1 MGPLAGYRVLEFAS
15 IGPIPL
21 CGMLLADLGAEVIRI
36 DRTGDTDL
44 GVRRD
49 PAFEYTGRGKRSIAV
64 NLKHADG
71 LQTLLGLTAQADV
84 LIEGFRPGVME
95 RLGLGPAA
103 CLAVQPQLVY
113 GRLTGWGQQG
123 PLSAAAGHDMNFLAL
138 TGALDAIGRRG
149 GPPVAPLNLVGDF
162 AGGSL
167 FLALGIAAALASPQG
182 RGRGQVID
190 AAITDGV
197 SALMASI
204 HGQVE
209 TGTWLAGRGEHV
221 IGGGAPWNAI
231 YETADGLYVT
241 VCPIEQRFFDIL
253 LAKLEIDPAS
263 LPDRMDR
270 THWPTLQQRFDAIF
284 RSRTRDAWC
293 ALLEGTD
300 ACFAPVLNAAEARAH
315 RQARERAMF
324 VVHEGK
330 TQPAPAPRF
339 SGTPAAVGGP
349 PVLRAGQHSRAV
361 LQSCGFAAADI
372 DRLLASGA
380 VVQPVAPT

>member
-1 MGPLAGYRVLEFAS
+1 MGPLTGYRVLEFAS

-64 NLKHADG
+64 NLKHAEG
-71 LQTLLGLTAQADV
+71 VQTLLGLVKQADV

-95 RLGLGPAA
+95 RLGLGPDV
-103 CLAVQPQLVY
+103 CLATQPRLVY

-123 PLSAAAGHDMNFLAL
+123 PLSSAAGHDMNFLAV
-138 TGALDAIGRRG
+138 TGALDAIGTRG

-167 FLALGIAAALASPQG
+167 FLALGIAAALASPQD

-197 SALMASI
+197 SAMMASI

-209 TGTWLAGRGEHV
+209 AGTWPTGRGEHL
-221 IGGGAPWNAI
+221 IGGGAPWNAA

-253 LAKLEIDPAS
+253 LDKLEIDPATM
-263 LPDRMDR
+263 PDRMDR
-270 THWPTLQQRFDAIF
+270 AHWPAWQQRFEAVF
-284 RSRTRDAWC
+284 RSRTRAAWRD
-293 ALLEGTD
+293 LLEGTD
-300 ACFAPVLNAAEARAH
+300 ACFAPVLSAAEARAH
-315 RQARERAMF
+315 PQATRRQMF

-339 SGTPAAVGGP
+339 SGTPATLGSP
-349 PVLRAGQHSRAV
+349 PVLRAGQHSLEV
-361 LQSCGFAAADI
+361 LQSCEFSAAEI

-380 VVQPVAPT
+380 VVETAAPT

>member
-1 MGPLAGYRVLEFAS
+1 MGPLSGYRVLELAS
-15 IGPIPL
+15 VGPIPL

-36 DRTGDTDL
+36 DRTGDVDL

-64 NLKHADG
+64 DLKHADG
-71 LQTLLGLTAQADV
+71 VRTVLALVARTDA

-95 RLGLGPAA
+95 RLGLGPQP
-103 CLAVQPQLVY
+103 CLSAQPQLVY
-113 GRLTGWGQQG
+113 GRLTGWGQTG
-123 PLSAAAGHDMNFLAL
+123 PLSMAAGHDMNFLAL
-138 TGALDAIGRRG
+138 TGALDAIGTRG

-182 RGRGQVID
+182 WGRGQVID

-209 TGTWLAGRGEHV
+209 AGTWLAGRGDHL
-221 IGGGAPWNAI
+221 IAGGAPWNTV

-241 VCPIEQRFFDIL
+241 VCPIEQRFFDVL
-253 LAKLEIDPAS
+253 LTHLDIDPAS
-263 LPDRMDR
+263 MPDRMDR
-270 THWPTLQQRFDAIF
+270 AHWPVWRQRLEQVF

-300 ACFAPVLNAAEARAH
+300 ACFAPVLSAAEARH
-315 RQARERAMF
+315 HPQATQRGMF
-324 VVHEGK
+324 VSYEGK
-330 TQPAPAPRF
+330 THPAPAPRF
-339 SGTPAAVGGP
+339 SGTPATIGGP
-349 PVLRAGQHSRAV
+349 LVLRAGQHTSQV
-361 LQSCGFAAADI
+361 LQGAGFEADDI
-372 DRLLASGA
+372 RRLLASGA
-380 VVQPVAPT
+380 VVETAPA

>member
-1 MGPLAGYRVLEFAS
+1 MGPLTGYRVLEFAS

-49 PAFEYTGRGKRSIAV
+49 PAFEYTGRGKHSIAV
-64 NLKHADG
+64 NLKHTDG
-71 LQTLLGLTAQADV
+71 VQSVLGLVKQADV

-95 RLGLGPAA
+95 RLELGPAV
-103 CLAVQPQLVY
+103 CLAAQPRLVY

-123 PLSAAAGHDMNFLAL
+123 PLSVAAGHDMNFLAV
-138 TGALDAIGRRG
+138 TGALDAIGTRR
-149 GPPVAPLNLVGDF
+149 GPPVAPLNLLGDF

-167 FLALGIAAALASPQG
+167 FLALGIAAALASPEG

-209 TGTWLAGRGEHV
+209 AGTWLTGRGEHV
-221 IGGGAPWNAI
+221 ISGGAPWNAV

-253 LAKLEIDPAS
+253 LAKLAIDPAS
-263 LPDRMDR
+263 MPDRMDR
-270 THWPTLQQRFDAIF
+270 SHWPAWQQRFEAIF

-293 ALLEGTD
+293 ELLEGTD

-315 RQARERAMF
+315 PQARQRNMF
-324 VVHEGK
+324 VEHEGK

-339 SGTPAAVGGP
+339 SGTTATVGGP

-361 LQSCGFAAADI
+361 LQTCGFAIAEI
-372 DRLLASGA
+372 DRLVASGA
-380 VVQPVAPT
+380 VVEATASA

>member
-1 MGPLAGYRVLEFAS
+1 MGPLSGYRVLEFAS
-15 IGPIPL
+15 IGPVPL

-36 DRTGDTDL
+36 DRTGDVDL

-64 NLKHADG
+64 DLKHAEG
-71 LQTLLGLTAQADV
+71 VQTVLGLVTRTDV

-95 RLGLGPAA
+95 RLGLGPDA
-103 CLAVQPQLVY
+103 CLAAQPQLVY

-123 PLSAAAGHDMNFLAL
+123 PMSAAAGHDMNFLAL
-138 TGALDAIGRRG
+138 TGALDAIGTRG
-149 GPPVAPLNLVGDF
+149 GPPVTPLNLLADF

-204 HGQVE
+204 HGQIDA
-209 TGTWLAGRGEHV
+209 GTWLAGRGEHL

-231 YETADGLYVT
+231 YETVDGLYVT

-253 LAKLEIDPAS
+253 LARLEIDPAS
-263 LPDRMDR
+263 MPDRLDR
-270 THWPTLQQRFDAIF
+270 AHWPVWQQRFETLF
-284 RSRTRDAWC
+284 RSRTRAAWC
-293 ALLEGTD
+293 ELLEGTD
-300 ACFAPVLNAAEARAH
+300 ACFAPVLSAAEARAH
-315 RQARERAMF
+315 PQATQRNMF
-324 VVHEGK
+324 VAHEGK

-339 SGTPAAVGGP
+339 SGTPASIGGP

-361 LQSCGFAAADI
+361 LQDAGFAAADI
-372 DRLLASGA
+372 EQLLASGA
-380 VVQPVAPT
+380 VTQTPPA

>member
-1 MGPLAGYRVLEFAS
+1 MGPLSGYRVLEFAS

-36 DRTGDTDL
+36 DRTGDPDL
-44 GVRRD
+44 GVPRD
-49 PAFEYTGRGKRSIAV
+49 PAFEFTGRGKRSIAA
-64 NLKHADG
+64 NLKHPEG
-71 LQTLLGLTAQADV
+71 LGAVLKLIATADV

-95 RLGLGPAA
+95 RLGLGPGP
-103 CLAVQPQLVY
+103 CLAAQPRLVY
-113 GRLTGWGQQG
+113 GRLTGWGQHG

-138 TGALDAIGRRG
+138 TGALDAIGSAG
-149 GPPVAPLNLVGDF
+149 GPPVAPLNLLGDF

-167 FLALGIAAALASPQG
+167 FLALGIAAALAAPQG

-209 TGTWLAGRGEHV
+209 AGTWHPGRGEHL
-221 IGGGAPWNAI
+221 IAGAAPWNAV

-241 VCPIEQRFFDIL
+241 VCPIEQRFFDAL
-253 LAKLEIDPAS
+253 LVRLDIDPAS
-263 LPDRMDR
+263 MPDRMDR
-270 THWPTLQQRFDAIF
+270 AHWPAWRQRLEMVF
-284 RSRTRDAWC
+284 RSRTRAAWC
-293 ALLEGTD
+293 ELLEGTD
-300 ACFAPVLNAAEARAH
+300 ACFAPVLSAAEARLH
-315 RQARERAMF
+315 PQATQRGMF

-339 SGTPAAVGGP
+339 SGTPSGIGGP
-349 PVLRAGQHSRAV
+349 PVLRPGQHTRAV
-361 LQSCGFAAADI
+361 LQDMGIAATDI
-372 DRLLASGA
+372 ERLLASGA
-380 VVQPVAPT
+380 VMVTLPT